1 MRGVDERRGSG
12 SASSS
17 PSLPR
22 RLLGAHPSADALPAR
37 GHFRAGGTA
46 WAERIVDPITQGA
59 QPLEEKKTRLG
70 QLHAPGGAASR
81 PTSNDGSLEG
91 GFCSPQVAPRV
102 PIGPADLPDRLR
114 A

>member
-1 MRGVDERRGSG
+1 MTRRGSG

-22 RLLGAHPSADALPAR
+22 RLAGARPSANPTPAR
-37 GHFRAGGTA
+37 GHFRASGSA
-46 WAERIVDPITQGA
+46 RAERIVDPITQGA

-81 PTSNDGSLEG
+81 PTSHDGSLEG
-91 GFCSPQVAPRV
+91 DLCPPQVAPRV
-102 PIGPADLPDRLR
+102 PIGPADFPNRLR
-114 A
+114 E